1 MNENLISYVMNFF
14 FFHLMRLITI
24 LVKANSENLMIQGLG
39 ENVFFDL
46 FFSSYTNKKSILQV
60 TQKTYSIVVC

>member
-1 MNENLISYVMNFF
+1 
-14 FFHLMRLITI
+14 MRLITI